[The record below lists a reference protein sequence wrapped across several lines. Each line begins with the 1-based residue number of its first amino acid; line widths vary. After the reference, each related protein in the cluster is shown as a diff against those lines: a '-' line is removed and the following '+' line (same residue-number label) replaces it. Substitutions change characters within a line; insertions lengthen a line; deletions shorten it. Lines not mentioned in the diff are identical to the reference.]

1 MKEFLGRELFIGS
14 SEASDET
21 DPSGGGNNHVYDCLV
36 VGSGAAGYNA
46 ALHLLDKGV
55 ENIALVTEN
64 RLAGTSRN
72 TGSDKQTYYKTACA
86 GDQKDSPRAVA
97 ETLFSGASMDGDLAF
112 CEASHSLQEFFHL
125 VSLGVDFPHSRYGE
139 FAGYKTDHDPLQR
152 ASSIGPYTS
161 KKMTERLEAEALRR
175 GLRIIEGARVVKLLV
190 DGKKGRV
197 YGVFCLEAQKR
208 FCARFAKNIVFATGG
223 NPGMYRSTV
232 YPPSQ
237 FGASGLMAREGVRF
251 ANMTEWQYGI
261 ASVKFRWNLSGSYQQ
276 VIPRYVAVDEKGNEE
291 EFLCSYFSSIKNLGK
306 AVFLK
311 GYQWPFDPGKIAGEG
326 SSLVDLA
333 IYIEK
338 HLRKKRIYMDFTHN
352 PRGTEGIGFFSLD
365 EIDETP
371 RDYLAKSKALGTAP
385 VERLLQ
391 INPLAFELYRSQG
404 IDLSKEYLEIDVA
417 PQHHNGGAEVNIW
430 WETSLKHL
438 FAVGECAGTHG
449 VQRPGGSA
457 LNAGQVGGY
466 RAASYIAGFYLKE
479 DPFYGE
485 DALGAMTRAEL
496 AEFEKDFIGP
506 APARSGENDAAA
518 ALARVQELN
527 TRSAAFVRPREE
539 IDACV
544 EELAE
549 LARRP
554 VPIPGKLTLLFS
566 LKEII
571 LMSRLMYDA
580 ILAFVKG
587 GGKSRGSYLVI
598 DSIGKIEDCLGG
610 TETDVRFRDK
620 VIVSRYIPGEDR
632 VMSETRPVR
641 PIPESD
647 FWFEEVWREYR
658 EGGIF
663 ESAP

>member
-1 MKEFLGRELFIGS
+1 MKEFLGRELCIGS
-14 SEASDET
+14 SNVSD
-21 DPSGGGNNHVYDCLV
+21 GGGSPVYDCLI

-46 ALHLLDKGV
+46 ALHLLEKGV

-97 ETLFSGASMDGDLAF
+97 ETLFAGASMDGDLAF

-139 FAGYKTDHDPLQR
+139 FTGYKTDHDPQQR

-175 GLRIIEGARVVKLLV
+175 GLRIIDGARVVKLLV

-208 FCARFAKNIVFATGG
+208 FRARFAKNIIFATGG

-237 FGASGLMAREGVRF
+237 FGASGLMAREGARF

-261 ASVKFRWNLSGSYQQ
+261 ASIKFRWNLSGSYQQ
-276 VIPRYVAVDEKGNEE
+276 VIPRYVAVDERGNEE
-291 EFLCSYFSSIKNLGK
+291 EFLCSYFSSIKNLGR

-338 HLRKKRIYMDFTHN
+338 NLRGKRVYLDFTRN
-352 PRGTEGIGFFSLD
+352 PRGTGDIGFFSLD
-365 EIDETP
+365 DIDETS
-371 RDYLAKSKALGTAP
+371 RDYLAKSRALGATP

-391 INPLAFELYRSQG
+391 INPLACELYRAHG
-404 IDLSKEYLEIDVA
+404 IDLAKEYLEIDVA
-417 PQHHNGGAEVNIW
+417 PQHHNGGAEVNLW

-449 VQRPGGSA
+449 VHRPGGSA
-457 LNAGQVGGY
+457 LNAEQVGGY
-466 RAASYIAGFYLKE
+466 RAASYIAGFYLKGDPCYSE
-479 DPFYGE
+479 DKLP
-485 DALGAMTRAEL
+485 AMVRVEL
-496 AEFEKDFIGP
+496 AEFEKDFPP
-506 APARSGENDAAA
+506 APAGESAAA
-518 ALARVQELN
+518 ALTRIQELN
-527 TRSAAFVRPREE
+527 TRCAAFVRPREE
-539 IDACV
+539 IGACV
-544 EELAE
+544 KEPAE
-549 LARRP
+549 LARQP
-554 VPIPGKLTLLFS
+554 VPDSGDPGPLFS
-566 LKEII
+566 LKEIT

-580 ILAFVKG
+580 IFAFVKG
-587 GGKSRGSYLVI
+587 GGKSRGSRLVI
-598 DSIGKIEDCLGG
+598 DSIGNIGDCLKG
-610 TETDVRFRDK
+610 TEIDVLFRDK
-620 VIVSRYIPGEDR
+620 VIVSRCIPGGDR
-632 VMSETRPVR
+632 VESETRPVR
-641 PIPESD
+641 PIPGSD
-647 FWFEEVWREYR
+647 SWFEEVWRGYR

>member
-14 SEASDET
+14 SDAC
-21 DPSGGGNNHVYDCLV
+21 GGGHHQVYDCLV
-36 VGSGAAGYNA
+36 IGSGAAGYNA

-72 TGSDKQTYYKTACA
+72 TGSDKQTYYKTACS
-86 GDQKDSPRAVA
+86 GDQQDSPRAVA
-97 ETLFSGASMDGDLAF
+97 ETLFAGASMDGDIAL
-112 CEASHSLQEFFHL
+112 CEANHSLQEFFHL
-125 VSLGVDFPHSRYGE
+125 VSIGVDFPHSRYGE
-139 FAGYKTDHDPLQR
+139 FTGYKTDHDPLQR
-152 ASSIGPYTS
+152 ASSLGPYTS
-161 KKMTERLEAEALRR
+161 KKMTERLEAESLRR
-175 GLRIIEGARVVKLLV
+175 GLRIIDAARVVKLLV
-190 DGKKGRV
+190 DGKKDRV
-197 YGVFCLEAQKR
+197 YGVFFLEARQR
-208 FCARFAKNIVFATGG
+208 FRVCFAKNLIFATGG
-223 NPGMYRSTV
+223 NPGMYRGTV
-232 YPPSQ
+232 YPVSQ
-237 FGASGLMAREGVRF
+237 FGASGVMAREGVRF

-276 VIPRYVAVDEKGNEE
+276 VIPRYVAVDEGGNEE
-291 EFLCSYFSSIKNLGK
+291 EFLCSYFSSIKNLGR

-338 HLRKKRIYMDFTHN
+338 RLRGKRIYLDFTHN
-352 PRGTEGIGFFSLD
+352 PQGAAGIGLFSLD
-365 EIDETP
+365 KIDETA
-371 RDYLAKSKALGTAP
+371 RDYLAKSKALGSTP

-391 INPLAFELYRSQG
+391 INPPAYELYQSQG
-404 IDLSKEYLEIDVA
+404 IDLAKEYLEIDVV
-417 PQHHNGGAEVNIW
+417 PQHHNGGAEVNLW

-466 RAASYIAGFYLKE
+466 RAAAYIAGFYLRD

-485 DALGAMTRAEL
+485 DELTAMARAEL
-496 AEFEKDFIGP
+496 AKFEKEFTGA
-506 APARSGENDAAA
+506 APARPGERGEAAA
-518 ALARVQELN
+518 ALTRIQEIN
-527 TRSAAFVRPREE
+527 TRNAAFVRPREA

-544 EELAE
+544 NELTE
-549 LARRP
+549 LARQP
-554 VPIPGKLTLLFS
+554 FPIPDKLTLIFS

-580 ILAFVKG
+580 IRTLVKG
-587 GGKSRGSYLVI
+587 GGKSRGSYLII
-598 DSIGKIEDCLGG
+598 DSGGKIEDCLGG
-610 TETDVRFRDK
+610 TETDVLFRDK
-620 VIVSRYIPGEDR
+620 VIVSRYLPGDDR

-641 PIPESD
+641 PIPESGS
-647 FWFEEVWREYR
+647 WFEEVWREYR

-663 ESAP
+663 